1 MKVLVIGSGGR
12 EHALVWKIKQSPLL
26 SEIYCVPGNGGIK
39 ELAECVYISMDDI
52 SGLLEYVQNKQIDFT
67 VVGPEQPLA
76 LGIVDAFE
84 KNNLKIFGPNREA
97 AQLESSKGFAKQFMQ
112 KYNIPTAQFKLFDN
126 YHEAHAY
133 VQTQGCPIVIKTDGL
148 AAGKG
153 AVVCHEEDHA
163 FNTLKDMMLNETFG
177 AAGKK
182 VVIEEFLTG
191 EELSVIAITDSKIIQ
206 PFVPAQDHKP
216 VYDGDQGPNTG
227 GMGSFAPVPF
237 ADQDFMNRVQEE
249 ILDPVLDGLARQDIA
264 YKGILYAGLMATQSG
279 PKVIEFN
286 ARFGDP
292 ETQAILPLLNIDLLE
307 LLMLSSEGKLPNKS
321 ITIRDGYCTCVV
333 LASEGYPGNYEKD
346 KMITGLE
353 PDPNKDTII
362 FHAGTKLQDGKVFTN
377 GGRVLGVSA
386 YGKTLKSS
394 IQKAYDGVEKIQ
406 FDGMFFRKDIGQK
419 GLESLEY

>member
-52 SGLLEYVQNKQIDFT
+52 SGLLEFVRNKDIDFT

-84 KNNLKIFGPNREA
+84 KNNLKIFGPNRKA

-112 KYNIPTAQFKLFDN
+112 KYKIPTAQFKLFDN
-126 YHEAHAY
+126 YYDAHRY
-133 VQTQGCPIVIKTDGL
+133 VQALGCPIVIKTDGL

-177 AAGKK
+177 EAGKK

-216 VYDGDQGPNTG
+216 VYDGDRGPNTG

-237 ADQDFMNRVQEE
+237 ANQDFMNRVQEE

-307 LLMLSSEGKLPNKS
+307 LLMLS
-321 ITIRDGYCTCVV
+321 T
-333 LASEGYPGNYEKD
+333 
-346 KMITGLE
+346 
-353 PDPNKDTII
+353 
-362 FHAGTKLQDGKVFTN
+362 
-377 GGRVLGVSA
+377 
-386 YGKTLKSS
+386 
-394 IQKAYDGVEKIQ
+394 
-406 FDGMFFRKDIGQK
+406 
-419 GLESLEY
+419 